1 MPIEKAHR
9 SGQRSGD
16 PFVATIPESRMTNRF
31 RDDTYFRSLIDTVP
45 DAMIVI
51 DETGHIL
58 AFSTAAEKMFGY
70 AADELIGENVN
81 ALMPSPDRERHDG
94 YLKRYRETGE
104 AHIIG
109 KGRVTSA
116 RRRDGATFPIDL
128 SIGEAEIDGTR
139 IFTGFIRDLTERAE
153 TTKRL
158 HVLQAEL
165 AHVARISQ
173 MGTLAASIA
182 HELNQPLAA
191 ITNYVETAS
200 AVLAQQ
206 GNGEHSTVREALTLC
221 ADEVTRAGDIIR
233 HLREFI
239 QHGETE
245 RVHARIGHVIEEA
258 IALALADGAGAGV
271 AISLRFDDAAEHVLV
286 DRVQVQ
292 QVLVNLLRNA
302 TEAMADTR
310 SKTIEIV
317 TRATDGKMSEIVVAD
332 SGPGLEPRIAKRLF
346 QPFETT
352 KPTGM
357 GMGLSICH
365 TIVDAHGG
373 RIWAE
378 PSPQGG
384 TAFHFTLPRF
394 EASEEEA
401 P

>member
-1 MPIEKAHR
+1 MPAKAE
-9 SGQRSGD
+9 
-16 PFVATIPESRMTNRF
+16 AASRASAAGAMKHRF
-31 RDDTYFRSLIDTVP
+31 RDDIYFRSIIDTVP

-58 AFSTAAEKMFGY
+58 AFSHAAEKMFGY
-70 AADELIGENVN
+70 DSDELIGENVN
-81 ALMPSPDRERHDG
+81 TLMPSPDRERHDG
-94 YLKRYRETGE
+94 YLARYRATGE
-104 AHIIG
+104 ARIIG

-116 RRRDGATFPIDL
+116 RRRDGVTFPIDL
-128 SIGEAEIDGTR
+128 SIGEAEVEGAR
-139 IFTGFIRDLTERAE
+139 VFTGFIRDLTERAE

-173 MGTLAASIA
+173 MGTLATSIA

-191 ITNYVETAS
+191 ITNYVDAAS
-200 AVLAQQ
+200 ALLAQR
-206 GNGEHSTVREALTLC
+206 GESEASSVRQALALC
-221 ADEVTRAGDIIR
+221 ADEVIRAGDIIR

-239 QHGETE
+239 RHGETE

-271 AISLRFDDAAEHVLV
+271 ALSVRFDEAAEDVLA
-286 DRVQVQ
+286 DRVQIQ

-310 SKTIEIV
+310 SKTIEIA
-317 TRATDGKMSEIVVAD
+317 TRATDGQMTEVVVAD
-332 SGPGLEPRIAKRLF
+332 SGPGLEPRIARRLF

-352 KPTGM
+352 KPSGM
-357 GMGLSICH
+357 GLGLSICH

-378 PSPQGG
+378 PSPLGG

-394 EASEEEA
+394 ETPEGS
-401 P
+401 

>member
-1 MPIEKAHR
+1 MLGRGQHRFGHR
-9 SGQRSGD
+9 SD
-16 PFVATIPESRMTNRF
+16 EPIIATGSEPGMTHRF
-31 RDDTYFRSLIDTVP
+31 RDDTYLSSLIDTVP

-58 AFSTAAEKMFGY
+58 AFSHAAEKMFGFE
-70 AADELIGENVN
+70 ADELIGENVN
-81 ALMPSPDRERHDG
+81 TLMPSPDRERHDG
-94 YLKRYRETGE
+94 YLTRYRETGE

-116 RRRDGATFPIDL
+116 RRRNGVTFPIDL
-128 SIGEAEIDGTR
+128 SIGEAWVDGAR

-153 TTKRL
+153 TTKRM
-158 HVLQAEL
+158 HILQAEL

-173 MGTLAASIA
+173 MGTLATSIA
-182 HELNQPLAA
+182 HELNQPLSA

-206 GNGEHSTVREALTLC
+206 GDSKHSTVREALALC

-245 RVHARIGHVIEEA
+245 RVHARLGNIVNEA

-271 AISLRFDDAAEHVLV
+271 ALDVKFDDAAEDVLA
-286 DRVQVQ
+286 DRVQIQ

-302 TEAMADTR
+302 TEAMTDKRTKA
-310 SKTIEIV
+310 IEVV
-317 TRATDGKMSEIVVAD
+317 TRAVDDKMAEVIVSD
-332 SGPGLEPRIAKRLF
+332 SGPGLEPHIAKRLF

-357 GMGLSICH
+357 GLGLSICH
-365 TIVDAHGG
+365 TIIDGHGG

-378 PSPQGG
+378 PSPLGG

-394 EASEEEA
+394 EIPKEQA
-401 P
+401 